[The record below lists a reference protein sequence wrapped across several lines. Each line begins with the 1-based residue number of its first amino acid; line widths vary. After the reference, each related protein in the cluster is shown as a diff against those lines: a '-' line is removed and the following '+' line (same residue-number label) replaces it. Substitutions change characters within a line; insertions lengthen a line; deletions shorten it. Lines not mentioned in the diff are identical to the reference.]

1 VQIGTVEHLLSAIMA
16 CGITDVDIH
25 IDGPE
30 VPIIDGSALPFM
42 HLIDAAGVRELGAEI
57 PVLRLREPIELVDGD
72 KSIRIAPASRL
83 IIKYKID
90 FNHPVIGRESFHFD
104 FGHDNFLRKI
114 APART
119 FGFMRDVEKLRAAGL
134 ARGGS
139 VENAVVLDDRGVV
152 NGPLRFK
159 DEFVRHKILD
169 LVGDLALIG
178 RPIVGEITAHKAG
191 HAMHSR
197 FVEKILQAAVS
208 QHESRDSRQV
218 FEPASPS
225 AADANCVLTAHPCG
239 KKATR
244 ARFSSLA
251 LVSFILAATL
261 AAEPNPHDR
270 KPDRD
275 RRERQGLGALL
286 ARRTPSPTANDR
298 GAAERAADELHLH
311 RRDLSRSPE
320 LVRRRHR
327 RARASKS
334 SARSTPSRASTCS
347 TIAATA
353 TSCAPRRSPTWPRSN
368 GA

>member
-1 VQIGTVEHLLSAIMA
+1 MFVQCKTINTNVSITGIGLHSGIYTTVELHPAAAGNGIAFVRSDLHGLRIPALQASTTALEYATTVGKDDVQIGTVEHLLSAIMA

-42 HLIDAAGVRELGAEI
+42 HLIDAAGVRELDAEV
-57 PVLRLREPIELVDGD
+57 PVLRVREPVELVEGD
-72 KSIRIAPASRL
+72 RSIRIVPANRL
-83 IIKYKID
+83 IIRYKID

-119 FGFMRDVEKLRAAGL
+119 FGFMRDVERLRAAGL

-178 RPIVGEITAHKAG
+178 RPIAGEITAHKAG

-197 FVEKILQAAVS
+197 FVAKILQAAVS
-208 QHESRDSRQV
+208 QHDSREAV
-218 FEPASPS
+218 
-225 AADANCVLTAHPCG
+225 V
-239 KKATR
+239 
-244 ARFSSLA
+244 ARQPIG
-251 LVSFILAATL
+251 SFA
-261 AAEPNPHDR
+261 
-270 KPDRD
+270 
-275 RRERQGLGALL
+275 
-286 ARRTPSPTANDR
+286 
-298 GAAERAADELHLH
+298 
-311 RRDLSRSPE
+311 
-320 LVRRRHR
+320 
-327 RARASKS
+327 
-334 SARSTPSRASTCS
+334 
-347 TIAATA
+347 
-353 TSCAPRRSPTWPRSN
+353 
-368 GA
+368 